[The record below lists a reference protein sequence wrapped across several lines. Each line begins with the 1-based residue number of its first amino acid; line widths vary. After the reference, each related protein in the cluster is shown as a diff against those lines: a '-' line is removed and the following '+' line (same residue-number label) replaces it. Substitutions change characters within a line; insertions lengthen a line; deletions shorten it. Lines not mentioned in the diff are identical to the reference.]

1 MKSLA
6 KILVFV
12 LAVVTAFAFT
22 ACSDKESDKSKQLGY
37 AFEVDSEVVD
47 TTEEGAAE
55 KTSKKVLTIKGFF
68 VGQGTLDKLENDEI
82 EKLDLVI
89 GGTGDNGKFNVYD
102 SVKGDFQFGDDG
114 NASKTD
120 NFDEYDEIV
129 IDKDAFS
136 NQTYL
141 GTVELT
147 DKVVKVGEASF
158 AGCSNITK
166 MTLPFVGT
174 EKDAINAGKTF
185 ASIFGGTEVTGC
197 TSVSV
202 SYNASG
208 SSTYYVPSGLTEIV
222 VNFAEENTE
231 LNSYAF
237 NGLTTVEKVVLKNVV
252 ELGTSAFEGCTSL
265 KNVEFDNVAALRI
278 IGKAAFKGCTSLYG
292 MNLSEF
298 AGLEMVYQEAFSGCT
313 RLGLGFAV
321 VKLPGASYMEKAF
334 AGCTTLKTL
343 DLSDANYIG
352 ESCFNGCTSLESLT
366 PPGASGHVENGAFL
380 GCTKLIDNGTVD
392 ELGNLPLTPL
402 S

>member
-22 ACSDKESDKSKQLGY
+22 ACTDKEADKSNQLGY

-55 KTSKKVLTIKGFF
+55 KTSKTVLTIKGFF

-89 GGTGDNGKFNVYD
+89 GGTGEAGEFNVYD
-102 SVKGDFQFGDDG
+102 SVKGDFQFDDDG

-120 NFDEYDEIV
+120 NFDKYDEIV

-208 SSTYYVPSGLTEIV
+208 SSTYYVPTGLTEIV
-222 VNFAEENTE
+222 VNFSEANTE

-237 NGLTTVEKVVLKNVV
+237 NGLTTVEKVVLKNVI

-265 KNVEFDNVAALRI
+265 KNVEFDDNAALKT
-278 IGKAAFKGCTSLYG
+278 IGKAAFKGCTSLYS
-292 MNLSEF
+292 MNISVF
-298 AGLEMVYQEAFSGCT
+298 TGLETVYQEAFSGCT
-313 RLGLGFAV
+313 KLGLGFATV
-321 VKLPGASYMEKAF
+321 ELPGAKYMEKAF
-334 AGCTTLKTL
+334 AGCTALKDL
-343 DLSDANYIG
+343 DLSVVGYIG

-366 PPGASGHVENGAFL
+366 LPTLSAYYVGNGAFL
-380 GCTKLIDNGTVD
+380 GCTKLVDNGIVD
-392 ELGNLPLTPL
+392 AFGNL
-402 S
+402 SEIR